1 MTLPHDSWA
10 EVYDLAYE
18 EEFGPFYRRLTD
30 HTVQEIKALVDLPA
44 SIVDFGAG
52 TGRLSVPL
60 SQAGY
65 QVTAVEPCGSMLEQ
79 LAGHGEGS
87 GIHRVHSSMED
98 FQSAQAF
105 DLAICVFTVI
115 IYLLDKKQLRRALT
129 SAEAC
134 LRPGGKLLLDVPSPA
149 LFRSRTTRTQ
159 TLERKVAIRP
169 LGEGLHS
176 YSEEIRLHGEQPRVF
191 KDRFKIRCW
200 ELEEVFE
207 AAAECEFEV
216 HEDLTDR
223 FHGTGSH
230 YLVFIAKK

>member
-10 EVYDLAYE
+10 EVYDLAYA
-18 EEFGPFYRRLTD
+18 EEFGSFYRRLTEL
-30 HTVQEIKALVDLPA
+30 TVLEIKGLVDPPA

-65 QVTAVEPCGSMLEQ
+65 QVTAVEPSGSMLEQ
-79 LAGHGEGS
+79 LAGHAEGS
-87 GIHRVHSSMED
+87 DIHRVHSSMED

-115 IYLLDKKQLRRALT
+115 IYLLDEGQLRRALK
-129 SAEAC
+129 SAASC
-134 LRPGGKLLLDVPSPA
+134 LKPGGRLLLDVPSPA
-149 LFRSRTTRTQ
+149 IFRSRTSRTQ
-159 TLERKVAIRP
+159 TLERTVAIRA
-169 LGEGLHS
+169 LGGGLHS
-176 YSEEIRLHGEQPRVF
+176 YDEEISLYGEQPRVF

-200 ELEEVFE
+200 ELDEVFE

-230 YLVFIAKK
+230 YLVLRATK